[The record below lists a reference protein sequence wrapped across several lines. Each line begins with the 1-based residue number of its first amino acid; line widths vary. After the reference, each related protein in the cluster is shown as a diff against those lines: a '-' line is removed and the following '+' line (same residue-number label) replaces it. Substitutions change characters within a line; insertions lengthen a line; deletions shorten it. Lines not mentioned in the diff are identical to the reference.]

1 MSSLFYFHQLERLI
15 ILFSFL
21 LSVERYD
28 YAKKLTAV
36 ISDLYKVSN
45 LELICL
51 LSSSNDNEYQLL
63 HIYMLL
69 VKFILGNFF

>member
-1 MSSLFYFHQLERLI
+1 MSSLFYFRQLERLI

-45 LELICL
+45 LEFICL

-63 HIYMLL
+63 HIYICYWSNLY
-69 VKFILGNFF
+69 

>member
-45 LELICL
+45 LESINYVYYLPLMIMNINYYIYICYW
-51 LSSSNDNEYQLL
+51 SNLY
-63 HIYMLL
+63 
-69 VKFILGNFF
+69 